1 MIILSVYSVRIYKFS
16 KTSLVPFKARSFA
29 ADTMAKQRDAFVS
42 WGVMADWHS
51 PDHIYRTMDAAY
63 VQNQWRIF
71 QRLYDQQL
79 VYRDMKPVYWS
90 PSSRTALAEA
100 ELEYD
105 PKYESPSL
113 TLRLKVTELSDSL
126 RRCVPNESNV
136 FALVWTTTP
145 WSLPAN
151 QAVCVNAELDY
162 SLVRLEGKAQNELY
176 IVATDLVDE
185 LPVGVSEV
193 VAQMAG
199 SDLIGCRYAHP
210 VDPNE
215 KELPFWAASHVQA
228 AKGTG
233 LVHTAPAHGPDDFLA
248 GLERNVNLV
257 RRI

>member
-1 MIILSVYSVRIYKFS
+1 MVFLA
-16 KTSLVPFKARSFA
+16 ARSFA
-29 ADTMAKQRDAFVS
+29 AATLAKQRDAFAS

-51 PDHIYRTMDAAY
+51 PDHIYRTMDASY

-105 PKYESPSL
+105 PAFESPSL
-113 TLRLKVTELSDSL
+113 TLRLRLTQLSTAL
-126 RRCVPNESNV
+126 QQRLPRAAEVY
-136 FALVWTTTP
+136 ALVWTTTP

-151 QAVCVNAELDY
+151 QAVCVNTELDY
-162 SLVRLEGKAQNELY
+162 SVVRLEGKPEGDLY
-176 IVATDLVDE
+176 IVATALVDS
-185 LPVGVSEV
+185 LGVAASGT
-193 VAQMAG
+193 VAQLRG
-199 SDLIGCRYAHP
+199 SELLDCRYAHP
-210 VDPNE
+210 IDVSE
-215 KELPFWAASHVQA
+215 TALPFWAAAHVQA

-248 GLERNVNLV
+248 GLERNVKLV
-257 RRI
+257 I

>member
-1 MIILSVYSVRIYKFS
+1 
-16 KTSLVPFKARSFA
+16 
-29 ADTMAKQRDAFVS
+29 MAKQRDAFAS

-51 PDHIYRTMDAAY
+51 PDHIYRTMDPAY

-113 TLRLKVTELSDSL
+113 TLRLRLTHLSDSL
-126 RRCVPNESNV
+126 KTLLPNKSDV

-151 QAVCVNAELDY
+151 QAVCVNPELDY
-162 SLVRLEGKAQNELY
+162 SVIRLEGKPSGDLY
-176 IVATDLVDE
+176 IVASALLESLPFGVGETVAHFVGIE
-185 LPVGVSEV
+185 LLDC
-193 VAQMAG
+193 Q
-199 SDLIGCRYAHP
+199 YAHP
-210 VDPNE
+210 VDSTE
-215 KELPFWAASHVQA
+215 TALPFWAASHVQA

-257 RRI
+257 RLIFFKQ

>member
-1 MIILSVYSVRIYKFS
+1 MS
-16 KTSLVPFKARSFA
+16 
-29 ADTMAKQRDAFVS
+29 KQRDAFAS

-51 PDHIYRTMDAAY
+51 PHHIYRTMDSAY

-113 TLRLKVTELSDSL
+113 TLRLKLTHLSDVL
-126 RRCVPNESNV
+126 RQRLPSAEFNV

-151 QAVCVNAELDY
+151 QAVCVNPELDY
-162 SLVRLEGKAQNELY
+162 SVVRLDGKPNSELY
-176 IVATDLVDE
+176 IVATALVE
-185 LPVGVSEV
+185 SLPVGVIET
-193 VAQMAG
+193 VAQLTGM
-199 SDLIGCRYAHP
+199 DLVGCHYAHP
-210 VDPNE
+210 VEPTEN
-215 KELPFWAASHVQA
+215 ELPFWDASHVQA

-248 GLERNVNLV
+248 GLERNVNVV
-257 RRI
+257 RKDLIVEF